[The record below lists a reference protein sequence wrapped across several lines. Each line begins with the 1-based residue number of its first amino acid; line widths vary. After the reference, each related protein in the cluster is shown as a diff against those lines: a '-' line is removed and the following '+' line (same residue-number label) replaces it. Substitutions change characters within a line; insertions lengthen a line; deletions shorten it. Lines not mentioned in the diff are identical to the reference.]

1 MASKNK
7 TESLRALG
15 CEKLLHYSDGP
26 TFFHFQKANGNLFFN
41 PIDVDFSKDN
51 FVTKIFMKTCSIL
64 LNESPEKT
72 VYCSLYSGSRDS
84 NFQNRTTL

>member
-15 CEKLLHYSDGP
+15 CEKLLQVSLRWLNF
-26 TFFHFQKANGNLFFN
+26 FFHLQKANGNLFFN
-41 PIDVDFSKDN
+41 PMDGEFSKDN

-64 LNESPEKT
+64 LNDSPEETRFLLPLQWVKR
-72 VYCSLYSGSRDS
+72 L
-84 NFQNRTTL
+84 